1 MLKPFVKLHY
11 FMGPRKRKA
20 GSIEITPLTRSKR
33 LSSLRCARSSLQDLD
48 SRRRHY
54 EALARHFVDTLS
66 SVRPRTR
73 RLPSF
78 ATQNSMHL
86 SSPSASLPKSV
97 PSARSPPA
105 AESGSRPRA
114 IISSVSLNAIL
125 SLGESTPEAHEE
137 MEHLLNTLQ
146 TIPNA
151 ADEQDSSK
159 ERIVLNEDDDLGSF
173 AQTLATEPF
182 LRAESNEIRL
192 LGLCCFAEV
201 LRICAPNPPLDNRDM
216 VPVCSAIL
224 GELCVLASPNDPMD
238 SERFS
243 LLEQLA
249 TVKTLVIVSDFDH
262 IVCDIFACFYALVRA
277 HQSVKVR
284 QYFADILVSI
294 LEEME
299 SPGNDVLDAALAP
312 LVPSLGYTA
321 LAVSLAESVI
331 QRAAPHIQIP
341 LVKLLNASLQA
352 LRIEPTST
360 TGNRRPTYRK
370 RSPLKSASITA
381 DENAFLSQHHNH
393 ITDLI
398 IKLNHLA
405 PDVLIFVL
413 PNLQDPCLS
422 EALDV
427 RLAAVNL
434 LARLFTSREEMVES
448 YPALFSEFLRR
459 VKDIEPQIRITVVN
473 SLGPLLLLCPKHRTH
488 IDGLLYERAHDSDET
503 VRIATVQSIGKIL
516 DIVSDETLKRVFL
529 RVQDKSER
537 VRSEALQQII
547 SFYTIPQR
555 QPRTDSKSSADTKL
569 SLEVGQLRSASPS
582 VWEDVPGG
590 ADSEDYVI
598 RRMLRVPSLPD
609 QLVEAYFNLRT
620 TKEFRSALEVER
632 AIFEKICLPFSKKEK
647 DVSCRGL
654 RRMALFLAQLSS
666 VKLEAFTA
674 MSKERALARRELLKV
689 CNLRLESRSS
699 ISNGL
704 DEAGT
709 FADGCTAGS
718 EQNVQGREVSKSR
731 ANIEEA
737 RKASANL
744 AFFLKSSPG
753 HSNSIQEQCLQL
765 ATAVDLKV
773 FERCLAAID
782 CSSSESIANEA
793 ATDAV
798 ARLGS
803 KSSIG
808 KFCADIVI
816 PRCRPFVFSSAVLH
830 LVCRCATDMASE
842 EREVA
847 IRRVKMEGVEKVNG
861 KEGPLEENFSKDVGS
876 TIQAT
881 SMVLDGLVR
890 YLEIIGPQYQHAL
903 ISATAGIKQLI
914 TFPISTQDW
923 SAEVVLSGL
932 RIGCNVPKGF
942 LKPLDDNEVGNALQS
957 IMLCKRFK
965 RLRLFSLIVKRAMQ
979 LIILMWESG
988 CSKIIDSR
996 RLLPELASRLDLFDG
1011 NVEDI
1016 ISPLAS
1022 LCQIAKHAPN
1032 KYKSIALK
1040 SFDFARSL
1048 LSGGM
1053 NNVIQ
1058 TLLSDANANESGSR
1072 FSEIVDVSSQ
1082 DMVRRLGRGEV
1093 ETLYNGIDN
1102 DFRFSMA
1109 EVVSRASKLL
1119 VYSLHYVDYSEEMD
1133 SIAET
1138 FDRILKDQ
1146 RGDVFKTTREML
1158 DIDNGSDSGG
1168 DAVDND
1174 FSLTTVSNAVMCAC
1188 NRLSIGRAVLY
1199 LARKEEFCMS
1209 ITPERMVTTVL
1220 LGQDEHP
1227 LVRLSFVEWIRVDVV
1242 RKSLPIRWTVAMAL
1256 MAVDL
1261 VSGNAAKVRKML
1273 TSVFRHR
1280 RTICEIAAQTRK
1292 SYTSKFLPESTLAD
1306 LLWTLSNLPDVETER
1321 ESGYPESTKCIE
1333 FLIGCLCESREYASI
1348 LNEYIE
1354 RVCIAED
1361 ATEPVGGG
1369 EKTERLRDMGRI
1381 ASTVLRKRFSGRKL
1395 DLEHT
1400 RHIELP
1406 RDLYRINPGRRAGSS
1421 NALLP
1426 QSLDAASKF
1435 DEHRGIKRPYGPRA
1449 VHGRNK
1455 SSGGIEASAHLTS
1468 RNTRGALEAD
1478 DVTEGNRGP
1487 RGGVRVKAR
1496 SKKRSSAEM
1505 GESLSSRIEEGRAA
1519 GVANGTTDGDRDGGG
1534 DINGDEIMAIGNVAT
1549 RRTRR
1554 SVVARGASQL
1564 KDGGDNGGLIK
1575 SKRRKSNESNAQASV
1590 GGKKAKGSV
1599 VNKNGVSNG
1608 PQNQKSASPV
1618 RRSAR
1623 IRIQTK
1629 SFYSGR

>member
-1 MLKPFVKLHY
+1 
-11 FMGPRKRKA
+11 MGPRKRKA
-20 GSIEITPLTRSKR
+20 ASIEITPLTRSKR

-66 SVRPRTR
+66 SVRPQTR

-78 ATQNSMHL
+78 ATQPSMDL
-86 SSPSASLPKSV
+86 PSPSASLPKSV
-97 PSARSPPA
+97 PSGPNPPTV
-105 AESGSRPRA
+105 EPGSRPRPV
-114 IISSVSLNAIL
+114 ISSVSLNAIL
-125 SLGESTPEAHEE
+125 SLGESTSEAHEE
-137 MEHLLNTLQ
+137 MQHLLNTLQ

-151 ADEQDSSK
+151 ADDQDSPE
-159 ERIVLNEDDDLGSF
+159 ERIVLNDNDDLESF

-182 LRAESNEIRL
+182 LRSESNEIRL

-201 LRICAPNPPLDNRDM
+201 LRIRAPNPPLDNRDM

-249 TVKTLVIVSDFDH
+249 TVKTLVIVSDFNH

-284 QYFADILVSI
+284 QCFADILVSI

-321 LAVSLAESVI
+321 LAVSLAESVV
-331 QRAAPHIQIP
+331 QRAARHIQIP

-370 RSPLKSASITA
+370 RSPLKSTSITA
-381 DENAFLSQHHNH
+381 DENLHLSQHHNH
-393 ITDLI
+393 IIDLI

-413 PNLQDPCLS
+413 PNLQDPCRS

-448 YPALFSEFLRR
+448 YPALFSEFLQR
-459 VKDIEPQIRITVVN
+459 VKDIEVQIRVTVVN
-473 SLGPLLLLCPKHRTH
+473 SLGLLLLLYPKHRTH
-488 IDGLLYERAHDSDET
+488 IDGLLHERAHDSDET
-503 VRIATVQSIGKIL
+503 VRIAAVQSIGKVL
-516 DIVSDETLKRVFL
+516 DIVSDRTLERVFS

-555 QPRTDSKSSADTKL
+555 QPRAESKSSVETRV
-569 SLEVGQLRSASPS
+569 SLEAGQLRSASPS
-582 VWEDVPGG
+582 LLENVPGD
-590 ADSEDYVI
+590 ADSEGCVI

-609 QLVEAYFNLRT
+609 QLVEAYVNLRT

-654 RRMALFLAQLSS
+654 RRMALFLAQLSP
-666 VKLEAFTA
+666 VKLISFTA
-674 MSKERALARRELLKV
+674 MSKERALARRELFKV

-699 ISNGL
+699 LSNGM

-709 FADGCTAGS
+709 FADGHAAGS
-718 EQNVQGREVSKSR
+718 DRNVEGKEVSKSR

-737 RKASANL
+737 RKSSADL
-744 AFFLKSSPG
+744 AFYLKSSPG
-753 HSNSIQEQCLQL
+753 HPNSIQEQCLQL

-773 FERCLAAID
+773 FERCLTAID
-782 CSSSESIANEA
+782 SSSSETIANEA
-793 ATDAV
+793 ATDAI

-816 PRCRPFVFSSAVLH
+816 PRCRPFIFSSAVLH

-842 EREVA
+842 QREVA
-847 IRRVKMEGVEKVNG
+847 IRRVKMEGVEKSNRE
-861 KEGPLEENFSKDVGS
+861 EGPLEGSFNKDVGS
-876 TIQAT
+876 MSQSTP
-881 SMVLDGLVR
+881 MVLDGLVR
-890 YLEIIGPQYQHAL
+890 YLEMIGPQYQDAL
-903 ISATAGIKQLI
+903 ISATTGIKQLI
-914 TFPISTQDW
+914 TFPISTRDW
-923 SAEVVLSGL
+923 SAEVVLAGL
-932 RIGCNVPKGF
+932 RIACNIPKEF
-942 LKPLDDNEVGNALQS
+942 LKPLDDNKVANALRS
-957 IMLCKRFK
+957 IILCKRFK
-965 RLRLFSLIVKRAMQ
+965 RLRFFSLIVKRAMQ
-979 LIILMWESG
+979 LTVLMWEGG
-988 CSKIIDSR
+988 CSKIIPSGH
-996 RLLPELASRLDLFDG
+996 LLPELASRLDLFDG
-1011 NVEDI
+1011 NVEHI

-1022 LCQIAKHAPN
+1022 LCQIAKRAPN
-1032 KYKSIALK
+1032 KYKPIALK

-1053 NNVIQ
+1053 NNVIH
-1058 TLLSDANANESGSR
+1058 THLSEADTNESGSR
-1072 FSEIVDVSSQ
+1072 FSEIADVSTQ
-1082 DMVRRLGRGEV
+1082 DMVRRLGRGDV

-1102 DFRFSMA
+1102 DFRLSMA

-1119 VYSLHYVDYSEEMD
+1119 VYSLHYVDFSEETD

-1138 FDRILKDQ
+1138 FDRILKEL

-1158 DIDNGSDSGG
+1158 DTNLDSDSGN
-1168 DAVDND
+1168 DAANND
-1174 FSLTTVSNAVMCAC
+1174 VSLTTVSNAVMCAC

-1199 LARKEEFCMS
+1199 LARKEEFFMS

-1227 LVRLSFVEWIRVDVV
+1227 LVRLSFAGWIQVDVV
-1242 RKSLPIRWTVAMAL
+1242 RKRLPIRWTVAMAL
-1256 MAVDL
+1256 MAVDP
-1261 VSGNAAKVRKML
+1261 VSGNAAKVKKML

-1280 RTICEIAAQTRK
+1280 RKICEIAAQTRK
-1292 SYTSKFLPESTLAD
+1292 SYTSQFLPESTLAD
-1306 LLWTLSNLPDVETER
+1306 LLWTLSNLPDVETEK

-1333 FLIGCLCESREYASI
+1333 FLIDCLCESREYANI

-1354 RVCIAED
+1354 SVCIAED

-1369 EKTERLRDMGRI
+1369 QKTERLRDMCRI
-1381 ASTVLRKRFSGRKL
+1381 ASTVLRKRFLGRKL

-1421 NALLP
+1421 NALRP
-1426 QSLDAASKF
+1426 QLLDVAIKY
-1435 DEHRGIKRPYGPRA
+1435 DERRGIKRRGGSRA
-1449 VHGRNK
+1449 AHGRNE
-1455 SSGGIEASAHLTS
+1455 SPEGIEASTHQTS
-1468 RNTRGALEAD
+1468 RSTRGALEAD
-1478 DVTEGNRGP
+1478 DVTEGNWGP

-1496 SKKRSSAEM
+1496 SKKRSSAEI
-1505 GESLSSRIEEGRAA
+1505 EENLSSRIEEGRAA
-1519 GVANGTTDGDRDGGG
+1519 GVANGTSDRGPDDGG
-1534 DINGDEIMAIGNVAT
+1534 DIDDDEITAIVNVTT

-1554 SVVARGASQL
+1554 SVEARRASQL
-1564 KDGGDNGGLIK
+1564 KDGSGNRSPIK
-1575 SKRRKSNESNAQASV
+1575 SKRRKSNESNAQTSA

-1599 VNKNGVSNG
+1599 ANKNGVSTG
-1608 PQNQKSASPV
+1608 PQNQKSGLPL

-1623 IRIQTK
+1623 QRIQTA
-1629 SFYSGR
+1629 SVHSGR